1 MLACEACHDI
11 LMENHDSVDD
21 IHKFSAILF
30 INASY
35 LSTIVPCHQHA
46 HISFNI
52 FCLIVAN
59 LGRMLML
66 IILEMLLMSLT
77 YAFADCDGVVWKL
90 IVLVSHS
97 W

>member
-1 MLACEACHDI
+1 MLACEAYHDV

-21 IHKFSAILF
+21 IHKFSTILF
-30 INASY
+30 VNTPY
-35 LSTIVPCHQHA
+35 LSAVVPCHQHA
-46 HISFNI
+46 DISLNI

-66 IILEMLLMSLT
+66 IILEMLLISLT
-77 YAFADCDGVVWKL
+77 YAFADCGGVVWNL
-90 IVLVSHS
+90 IVRVSHS